1 MWHRTK
7 YHCSESDKVRESVAV
22 LGVGTVECGLVQA
35 VSSSGISGRWL
46 RAGGQCVATE
56 AQHLA
61 GPGGILLGA
70 VIHVSLMANS
80 HKSPYT
86 STSTSTVEL
95 VPYRDELPMT
105 TPRLDDSPLPALR
118 SPGLTSD
125 ADAALPPHL
134 RFRSTVPLLPTP
146 GTISKRHP
154 SYVRRRS
161 TCVD

>member
-1 MWHRTK
+1 MWLG
-7 YHCSESDKVRESVAV
+7 SSSVK
-22 LGVGTVECGLVQA
+22 LGDLGTVATCRGSVRCDRGTAL
-35 VSSSGISGRWL
+35 GRP
-46 RAGGQCVATE
+46 G
-56 AQHLA
+56 
-61 GPGGILLGA
+61 GGILLGA

-118 SPGLTSD
+118 SPGLMSD